1 MKMFKPSFKIGQ
13 SVSNDQ
19 IMNEFVCKNSC
30 GIRYSTTTNS
40 IVLIANH
47 NFGLYEDRPVG
58 GTFLYTGEGQVGNQ
72 TMTRGNKRLNSAK
85 FGYISVH
92 LFEHFPGGIGYIYSG
107 PVSVGEPYQETQPDI
122 NGKTRSVFIF
132 PLTFI
137 ERGD

>member
-13 SVSNDQ
+13 SVSNKQ
-19 IMNEFVCKNSC
+19 IMSEFVCKNSG

-47 NFGLYEDRPVG
+47 NFGLYKDRLVSS
-58 GTFLYTGEGQVGNQ
+58 TFHYTGEGQQGDQ
-72 TMTRGNKRLNSAK
+72 TMTRGNKRLNSAR

-92 LFEHFPGGIGYIYSG
+92 LFEHFPGESGYRYSG
-107 PVSVGEPYQETQPDI
+107 PVLVGEPHQETQRDI
-122 NGKTRSVFIF
+122 NNRPRLVWIF

-137 ERGD
+137 E